1 MNIVFSGPSGAGK
14 GTLTEMFLKDNNFKK
29 FTTCTTR
36 KPREGEKEGFDYY
49 FYDKET
55 FLQKVKAQEMF
66 NVKEYGGNYYGSLEE
81 DMDNIQTMKNVI
93 FQITPDRALKMKE
106 RNSNTCM
113 ILIIPPT
120 AESLINRR
128 KDRSEERIKNDI
140 QNLQIAK
147 NFDYV
152 IVNENIEQAYKDVK
166 SCIYHFI
173 YGGECEF
180 LVRNNIELIESLISG
195 LNTSIDGKSI
205 EKVFNSAIAQKWDQK
220 AEYVTYYGVKN
231 PITEEVMSSASNGL
245 KIADIGCGTGKIL
258 QKLDNKYLD
267 CNLTGLDISSDM
279 ISVAQTR
286 TFTGRNNITLVNNDF
301 MEYDFKD
308 YYDIIIFS
316 YVLHHMDNPI
326 EALKKAKNM
335 LTDRGKILFSVPG
348 KAYLSEVF
356 CDDKAIGRF
365 SIEEMDDIVM
375 SAGLYPLKA
384 SRNRFMM
391 SFNSYE
397 MFLKYLQ
404 SIGTYQKIMGYSNQ
418 SWSKEFSDEILRKFD
433 STAFITGEYL
443 TYNCENLQRKLRR
456 K

>member
-14 GTLTEMFLKDNNFKK
+14 GTLTEMFLKEDNFRK

-55 FLQKVKAQEMF
+55 FLKKVQQQEMF

-81 DMDNIQTMKNVI
+81 DMDNIQTIKNVI
-93 FQITPDRALKMKE
+93 FQITPDRALEMKLK
-106 RNSNTCM
+106 NSNTCM

-128 KDRSEERIKNDI
+128 KDRSKERIKNDI
-140 QNLQIAK
+140 QNLEIAK

-152 IVNENIEQAYKDVK
+152 VVNDNIEQAFINIKL
-166 SCIYHFI
+166 CISHFI
-173 YGGECEF
+173 NGGNCKF
-180 LVRNNIELIESLISG
+180 LVKDNIELIDNLIKA
-195 LNTSIDGKSI
+195 LNTSIEEKSV
-205 EKVFNSAIAQKWDQK
+205 EQVFNSTIAKKWDQK
-220 AEYVTYYGVKN
+220 AEYVTYYGIKN
-231 PITEEVMSSASNGL
+231 PITEEIMSSAGNGL

-258 QKLDNKYLD
+258 QKLDNKYLNCD
-267 CNLTGLDISSDM
+267 LTGLDISSDM
-279 ISVAQTR
+279 ISVAHDR
-286 TFTGRNNITLVNNDF
+286 NFTGNNNITLVNNDF

-316 YVLHHMDNPI
+316 YVLHHMGNPI
-326 EALKKAKNM
+326 EALRKAKDM
-335 LTDRGKILFSVPG
+335 FTDKGKILFSVPG
-348 KAYLSEVF
+348 KSYLSEVF
-356 CDDKAIGRF
+356 DDDKSVGRF
-365 SIEEMDDIVM
+365 SIEEMDDIVI

-397 MFLKYLQ
+397 MFVKYLQ

-418 SWSKEFSDEILRKFD
+418 EWPKEFSDEILKRFD
-433 STAFITGEYL
+433 TTEYITGEYL
-443 TYNCENLQRKLRR
+443 TYNCEDLQKKLRR
-456 K
+456 M

>member
-36 KPREGEKEGFDYY
+36 KPREGEKDGFDYY

-55 FLQKVKAQEMF
+55 FIQKVNAGEMF

-93 FQITPDRALKMKE
+93 FQITPDRAIQMKQK
-106 RNSNTCM
+106 NSDTCM

-120 AESLINRR
+120 AETLINRR
-128 KDRSEERIKNDI
+128 KDRSKERIQNDI
-140 QNLQIAK
+140 QNLEVAK
-147 NFDYV
+147 SFDYV
-152 IVNENIEQAYKDVK
+152 IVNDDIEQAYENIKL
-166 SCIYHFI
+166 CIEHFQK
-173 YGGECEF
+173 GGNSNF
-180 LVRNNIELIESLISG
+180 LVKDNIYLIENLING
-195 LNTSIDGKSI
+195 LNVSIEEKGV
-205 EKVFNSAIAQKWDQK
+205 EKVFNNEVAKKWDEK
-220 AEYVTYYGVKN
+220 AEYVTYYGIKN
-231 PITEEVMSSASNGL
+231 PITEEVLSNARNGI

-258 QKLDNKYLD
+258 QKLDNKHLG

-286 TFTGRNNITLVNNDF
+286 NFSGKNNITLVNSDF

-316 YVLHHMDNPI
+316 YVLHHMDNPV
-326 EALKKAKNM
+326 EALKKAKEM
-335 LTDRGKILFSVPG
+335 LTTNGKILFSVPG
-348 KAYLSEVF
+348 KKYLSEVF
-356 CDDKAIGRF
+356 NDDKSIGRF
-365 SIEEMDDIVM
+365 SIEEMDDIVS
-375 SAGLYPLKA
+375 SAGLYPLKS
-384 SRNRFMM
+384 SRDRFMM

-418 SWSKEFSDEILRKFD
+418 SWPTEFYNEILKRFD
-433 STAFITGEYL
+433 STSFITGEYL
-443 TYNCENLQRKLRR
+443 TYNCENLEKKLRR